1 MLLQDKALE
10 AYEYALSKQ
19 AGLGSKIDLR
29 LSMIR
34 VGFFHAD
41 YACISSNIDKAK
53 VLVES
58 GGDWDRRNRLK
69 VYQGVYLLSIRD
81 FKAGGQLLFDTIS
94 TFTATELLSYE
105 NFIALCII
113 AGVLTLSRKDLKTKI
128 IESPE
133 VISVLGQLPHLKD
146 FTTALYETEYA
157 KFFRAL
163 AEVEEYHL
171 IPSRVLEKHARYY
184 TKELRIKA
192 YAQLL
197 ESYRSVTLQSLAD
210 AFGVGEAFLEAQV
223 KRKVQFMSIR

>member
-1 MLLQDKALE
+1 M
-10 AYEYALSKQ
+10 SKQ

-41 YACISSNIDKAK
+41 YACINTNIDKTRD
-53 VLVES
+53 LIES

-69 VYQGVYLLSIRD
+69 VYQGIYLLSIRD

-94 TFTATELLSYE
+94 TFTATELISYE

-113 AGVLTLSRKDLKTKI
+113 AGVLTLSRKDLKKKI

-171 IPSRVLEKHARYY
+171 IPSRILEKHARYY
-184 TKELRIKA
+184 TRELRIKA

-197 ESYRSVTLQSLAD
+197 ESYRSVTLPSLAD
-210 AFGVGEAFLEAQV
+210 AFGVSQSFIEA
-223 KRKVQFMSIR
+223 